1 MEIIS
6 NIALGFDVALS
17 LSNLVYCFVGV
28 FLGTLVGVLPGLGP
42 MASISMLLPLVY
54 TIGNPTTAIIFLAGI
69 YYGTQY
75 GGSTT
80 SILLKIP
87 GEITSVVTTVDG
99 YKMTQ
104 QGRAGPA
111 LAIAALSSFVAG
123 TIATIIIAI
132 LAKPLANVA
141 FMFGPAD
148 YVGLMIL
155 GLVSSIVLA
164 QEELLKGLATIILG
178 ILLGIIGM
186 DINSGV
192 SRYVFDIPELVD
204 GISFAIVA
212 MGIFG
217 LAELLYNCLHER
229 TQSAVPEVKN
239 LYPSKDDLKQST
251 APALRGTFIGALLGL
266 LPGGGAIISSFVSY
280 IVEKRWSKTPERF
293 GQGAIEGI
301 AGPEA
306 ANNASAQTSFIPMLS
321 IGIPTTPV
329 MALMVAT
336 LMIYNI
342 VPGPQVID
350 QNPKLFWGFV
360 ASMWI
365 GNLFL
370 VVLNLPLIR
379 IWIAFLKLPQKLLYL
394 MILSICVAG
403 TYYINNNWIEVL
415 FLIPMVAL
423 GYLFKVLKC
432 DPTPLAMGF
441 VIGPMI
447 EDYMRKALTIAHGNW
462 MVFVDRTWSLTFL
475 ILSVILV
482 LFIIY
487 RQILQQRK

>member
-1 MEIIS
+1 MEIL
-6 NIALGFDVALS
+6 NDLALGVDVAVS
-17 LSNLVYCFVGV
+17 ATNLIYCFLGV

-54 TIGNPTTAIIFLAGI
+54 NINDPVTAIIFLAGI

-80 SILLKIP
+80 SILLKLP
-87 GEITSVVTTVDG
+87 GEITSVVTVIDG

-111 LAIAALSSFVAG
+111 LAIAALSSFIAG
-123 TIATIIIAI
+123 TIATVIVAI
-132 LAKPLANVA
+132 LGKPLASVA

-148 YVGLMIL
+148 YVGLMVL
-155 GLVSSIVLA
+155 GLVSSIVLIRGD
-164 QEELLKGLATIILG
+164 LLKGLAMV
-178 ILLGIIGM
+178 LLGTLLGLVGM

-192 SRYVFDIPELVD
+192 TRYVFNIPDLVD
-204 GISFAIVA
+204 GISFAIIA
-212 MGIFG
+212 MGVFG
-217 LAELLYNCLHER
+217 LAELLYNYLHES
-229 TQSAVPEVKN
+229 TYTGVPEIKN
-239 LYPSKDDLKQST
+239 LYPNKTELKQSIG
-251 APALRGTFIGALLGL
+251 PSLRGTLIGSLLGL
-266 LPGGGAIISSFVSY
+266 LPGGAAIISSFVSY
-280 IVEKRWSKTPERF
+280 IVEKKWSKTPQKF
-293 GQGAIEGI
+293 GQGAVEGI

-350 QNPKLFWGFV
+350 QNPNLFWGFV
-360 ASMWI
+360 VSMWI

-370 VVLNLPLIR
+370 VILNLPLIR
-379 IWIAFLKLPQKLLYL
+379 IWVAFLKLPQKLLYL
-394 MILSICVAG
+394 AVLAICVVG
-403 TYYINNNWIEVL
+403 TYYINYNWTEVA
-415 FLIPMVAL
+415 FLIPAVVL
-423 GYLFKVLKC
+423 GYLFKVVGC

-441 VIGPMI
+441 VVGPMI

-462 MVFVDRTWSLTFL
+462 GVFVERPWALTFL
-475 ILSVILV
+475 TLSLLLAVGMIW
-482 LFIIY
+482 
-487 RQILQQRK
+487 RQSRSYK

>member
-1 MEIIS
+1 MEILN

-17 LSNLVYCFVGV
+17 LSNLVYCFAGV

-54 TIGNPTTAIIFLAGI
+54 TIGNPTTAIILLAGI

-87 GEITSVVTTVDG
+87 GEITSVVTAVDG

-123 TIATIIIAI
+123 TIATVIVAL
-132 LAKPLANVA
+132 LAKPLADVA

-155 GLVSSIVLA
+155 GLVSSIVLV
-164 QEELLKGLATIILG
+164 QEDLLKGLAMIILG
-178 ILLGIIGM
+178 ILLGIVGM
-186 DINSGV
+186 DVNSGI
-192 SRYVFDIPELVD
+192 SRYVFGIAELVD

-217 LAELLYNCLHER
+217 LAELLYNYFHEP
-229 TQSAVPEVKN
+229 THSSVPEIKN
-239 LYPSKDDLKQST
+239 LYPNKEELQQST
-251 APALRGTFIGALLGL
+251 ASALRGTLIGSFLGL

-280 IVEKRWSKTPERF
+280 IIEKKWSKTPQRF
-293 GQGAIEGI
+293 GQGAIEGV

-350 QNPKLFWGFV
+350 QNPGLFWGFV

-370 VVLNLPLIR
+370 VILNLPLIR

-394 MILSICVAG
+394 AVLGICVIG
-403 TYYINNNWIEVL
+403 TYYVNNNWIEVT

-462 MVFVDRTWSLTFL
+462 MVFVDRPLSLTLL
-475 ILSVILV
+475 ILSMLLIA
-482 LFIIY
+482 FIIY
-487 RQILQQRK
+487 QQVLQKCK

>member
-1 MEIIS
+1 MEIL
-6 NIALGFDVALS
+6 NNLALGLSVAAS
-17 LSNLVYCFVGV
+17 TTNLIYCFLGV

-42 MASISMLLPLVY
+42 MAAISMLLPLVY
-54 TIGNPTTAIIFLAGI
+54 SISDPTTAIIFLAGV

-80 SILLKIP
+80 SILLKLP
-87 GEITSVVTTVDG
+87 GEITSVVTVVDG

-104 QGRAGPA
+104 QGRAGAA
-111 LAIAALSSFVAG
+111 LAIAALSSFIAG
-123 TIATIIIAI
+123 TIATVVVA
-132 LAKPLANVA
+132 LLGKPLANVA

-155 GLVSSIVLA
+155 GLISSIVLIRGD
-164 QEELLKGLATIILG
+164 LLKGLAMVMLG
-178 ILLGIIGM
+178 TLFGLVGM
-186 DINSGV
+186 DVNSGV
-192 SRYVFDIPELVD
+192 SRYVFNIPDLVD
-204 GISFAIVA
+204 GISFAIIA
-212 MGIFG
+212 MGMFG
-217 LAELLYNCLHER
+217 LAELLHNYIHEPKYLGIPKIK
-229 TQSAVPEVKN
+229 S
-239 LYPSKDDLKQST
+239 LYPSKQEIKQSVG
-251 APALRGTFIGALLGL
+251 PSIRGTLIGSILGL
-266 LPGGGAIISSFVSY
+266 LPGGTAIISSFVSY
-280 IVEKRWSKTPERF
+280 IVEKKWSKTPQRF
-293 GQGAIEGI
+293 GQGAVEGV

-350 QNPKLFWGFV
+350 QNPNLFWGFV
-360 ASMWI
+360 VSMWI

-379 IWIAFLKLPQKLLYL
+379 IWVAFLKLPQKLLYL
-394 MILSICVAG
+394 FVLGICIVG
-403 TYYINNNWIEVL
+403 TYYINNNWYEVT
-415 FLIPMVAL
+415 FLIPAVVL
-423 GYLFKVLKC
+423 GYLFKVLDC

-447 EDYMRKALTIAHGNW
+447 EDYMRKALTISHGNW
-462 MVFVDRTWSLTFL
+462 AVFIERPWALTFL
-475 ILSVILV
+475 ILSLILV
-482 LFIIY
+482 IGMLWQKSNRY
-487 RQILQQRK
+487 K

>member
-1 MEIIS
+1 MEIL
-6 NIALGFDVALS
+6 NNLALGLGVAVS
-17 LSNLVYCFVGV
+17 ATNLIYCFLGV

-42 MASISMLLPLVY
+42 MAAISMLLPLVY
-54 TIGNPTTAIIFLAGI
+54 GISDPTTAIIFLAGV

-80 SILLKIP
+80 SILLKLP
-87 GEITSVVTTVDG
+87 GEITSVVTVIDG

-104 QGRAGPA
+104 QGRAGSA
-111 LAIAALSSFVAG
+111 LAIAALSSFIAG
-123 TIATIIIAI
+123 SIATVVVA
-132 LAKPLANVA
+132 LLGKPLANVA

-155 GLVSSIVLA
+155 GLVSSIVLIRGD
-164 QEELLKGLATIILG
+164 LLEGLGMVMLG
-178 ILLGIIGM
+178 TLLGLVGM
-186 DINSGV
+186 DVNSGV
-192 SRYVFDIPELVD
+192 TRYVFGIPDLVD
-204 GISFAIVA
+204 GISFAIIA
-212 MGIFG
+212 MGMFG
-217 LAELLYNCLHER
+217 LAELFYNYLHEPKY
-229 TQSAVPEVKN
+229 TGIPDINSI
-239 LYPSKDDLKQST
+239 YPSKQEIKQSIG
-251 APALRGTFIGALLGL
+251 PSLRGTVIGSLLGL
-266 LPGGGAIISSFVSY
+266 LPGGTAIISSFVSY
-280 IVEKRWSKTPERF
+280 IAEKKWSKTPEKF
-293 GQGAIEGI
+293 GEGAIEGV

-336 LMIYNI
+336 LMIYDI

-350 QNPKLFWGFV
+350 QNPTLFWGFV

-379 IWIAFLKLPQKLLYL
+379 IWITFLKLPQKLLYL
-394 MILSICVAG
+394 AVLGICIVG
-403 TYYINNNWIEVL
+403 TYYINNNWYEVT
-415 FLIPMVAL
+415 FLIPAIIL
-423 GYLFKVLKC
+423 GYLFKVLDC

-447 EDYMRKALTIAHGNW
+447 EDYMRKALTISHGNW
-462 MVFVDRTWSLTFL
+462 AVFIERPWALTFL
-475 ILSVILV
+475 TLSLILV
-482 LFIIY
+482 IGMLWQKSK
-487 RQILQQRK
+487 RNK